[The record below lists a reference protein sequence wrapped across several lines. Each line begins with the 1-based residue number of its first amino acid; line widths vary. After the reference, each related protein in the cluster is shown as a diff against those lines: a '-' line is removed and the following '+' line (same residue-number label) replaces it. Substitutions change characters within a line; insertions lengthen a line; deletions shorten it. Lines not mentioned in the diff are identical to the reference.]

1 MHGHKVLHCKSL
13 SEHNSVGMVCLLRDV
28 PASLDDEP
36 RTLEFDLILGSAP
49 VEIVR
54 SIDK

>member
-1 MHGHKVLHCKSL
+1 MLHCKSL